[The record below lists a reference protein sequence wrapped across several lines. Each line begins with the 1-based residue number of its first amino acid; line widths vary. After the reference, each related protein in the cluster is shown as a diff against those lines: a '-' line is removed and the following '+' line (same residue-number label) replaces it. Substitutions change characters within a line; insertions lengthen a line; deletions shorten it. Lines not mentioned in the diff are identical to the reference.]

1 MRLFCTVAAA
11 LFGEGLLS
19 STSDSIIIINLA
31 NEGFACDIRYPVIG
45 VCLSSYACCPATAS
59 ISSSGS
65 VIGNR
70 ALCAGFFSVAGQHC
84 CSSMGLLC

>member
-1 MRLFCTVAAA
+1 M
-11 LFGEGLLS
+11 
-19 STSDSIIIINLA
+19 
-31 NEGFACDIRYPVIG
+31 
-45 VCLSSYACCPATAS
+45 VC

-84 CSSMGLLC
+84 CSSMGLLCLLCGDVCVTFVCAFYFFWLSASYDLRLGMDAILLALCDHGFERSG